1 MIFPRG
7 LFMMSVI
14 LTNEFVSFITRSV
27 G

>member
-7 LFMMSVI
+7 LFMKSVI